1 MRDRIGSS
9 FFIEQRR
16 TAEFSR
22 ETSPDQGQKLKNGHP
37 SSPFLPPHHRR
48 HPVSHERHPT
58 TPPSRTPIFPE
69 GSTIADTHFPSGHR
83 ERPPPM
89 PSTHRAQREQH
100 NLVRREKPLR
110 SAFGAGLY
118 ADTHSPRKPAKPVPR
133 PGRSS
138 TAIPT
143 GPSPGIAP
151 VLGSPNRRHPNSE
164 RRTLQLQGRCCC
176 LPGRCAAARVQGG
189 QEMGVF
195 LGGADQLR
203 ATTVGSKAQL
213 PIQKWPW
220 RDP

>member
-1 MRDRIGSS
+1 MPREAAREKEPLRRLRGNEGGPKVRDRIGSS

-89 PSTHRAQREQH
+89 PPTHRPQRGQH

-110 SAFGAGLY
+110 SALGALG
-118 ADTHSPRKPAKPVPR
+118 AVCGHPFSGKAGQAR
-133 PGRSS
+133 PTSRS
-138 TAIPT
+138 
-143 GPSPGIAP
+143 
-151 VLGSPNRRHPNSE
+151 VLHGHPNRPLPRDRAQS
-164 RRTLQLQGRCCC
+164 RT
-176 LPGRCAAARVQGG
+176 P
-189 QEMGVF
+189 
-195 LGGADQLR
+195 
-203 ATTVGSKAQL
+203 K
-213 PIQKWPW
+213 
-220 RDP
+220 